1 MRIHP
6 LAAAALLA
14 CACAPAAAAQDAV
27 LRPGS
32 AVVSTRTIGDRVE
45 EFEVSAGDD
54 EGRRTIGRMTLRT
67 RIATVGVTA
76 AVVRTETLWID
87 DELVQVDSFA
97 LHRLTLAPL
106 ESRSSYMATSV
117 SLEFAPGTVRQVDHG
132 GWGADT
138 ADVPL
143 PDPVFLSAS
152 TDLLLAALPLGPGY
166 RAELAVYDAEEGIGT
181 LGIDVEA
188 VDEVALPDGGSVS
201 AWRVAVDENGSAS
214 TYWMDRESRTL
225 VQFESEGGALR
236 VVRSRGSR
244 SRARPTR

>member
-14 CACAPAAAAQDAV
+14 CACAPAAAGQDV

-32 AVVSTRTIGDRVE
+32 ATVSTQTIGDRTD
-45 EFEVSAGDD
+45 EFEVYPGEA
-54 EGRRTIGRMTLRT
+54 EGRGPIGRMTLRT
-67 RIATVGVTA
+67 RVEAGGGTP
-76 AVVRTETLWID
+76 AVVRTETLWMD
-87 DELVQVDSFA
+87 DEVVQVDSFT

-106 ESRSSYMATSV
+106 AMRSSSPRTEV
-117 SLEFAPGTVRQVDHG
+117 SLEFAPGTVRQVDG
-132 GWGADT
+132 GDWGADT

-143 PDPVFLSAS
+143 PQPVFLAGT
-152 TDLLLAALPLGPGY
+152 TDLLLAALPLAPGY
-166 RAELAVYDAEEGIGT
+166 RAQLAVYDADEGIGT
-181 LGIDVEA
+181 LGVNVERIE
-188 VDEVALPDGGSVS
+188 EVALPEGGRVS
-201 AWRVAVDENGSAS
+201 AWRVAVDENGWTS

-225 VQFESEGGALR
+225 VQFESADGAFR